1 MGQEPT
7 AEQVAAENEE
17 DEHSTA
23 ISPLPRRASRRS
35 RGLDKDDRSLH
46 KNKDALLGCVAVSI
60 DKTNDLVG
68 SYGPQVEEY
77 KFLTLME
84 EAPKDM
90 LAHGSYKSCFI
101 GDKTD
106 HLSWG
111 WKLTIKKEWKD

>member
-1 MGQEPT
+1 MNRE
-7 AEQVAAENEE
+7 
-17 DEHSTA
+17 
-23 ISPLPRRASRRS
+23 I
-35 RGLDKDDRSLH
+35 
-46 KNKDALLGCVAVSI
+46 VSGGKYNQHTYREGVKI

-106 HLSWG
+106 HLSWE